1 MKLRITTL
9 SIVASFVLATAAYAG
24 FGKSIGGAVG
34 GTGGKIGKEAG
45 KQVDKAVS
53 SKLIDDLNNK
63 IAAQNCGFVDSKSTE
78 SRGNCIANIAADI
91 RKDKR
96 VIENMFGA
104 KIRIDIY
111 ANDNTRA
118 RSIDSQ
124 LSAAGISWWKRWPHS
139 RSSLKD
145 NIQVVVS
152 KY

>member
-9 SIVASFVLATAAYAG
+9 SIVASFALATAAYAG
-24 FGKSIGGAVG
+24 FGSSIGKSIGG
-34 GTGGKIGKEAG
+34 TGGQVGKEVG

-53 SKLIDDLNNK
+53 SKLIDDLNSK
-63 IAAQNCGFVDSKSTE
+63 IAARNCGFVSSSSTD

-104 KIRIDIY
+104 KIRIDVY
-111 ANDNTRA
+111 ANNSSRS

-139 RSSLKD
+139 RSSLKN
-145 NIQVVVS
+145 NIQVIVS